1 MRLQISIKF
10 NKARGLKPIFMQF
23 KLTNELLDT
32 LKEAIEKKDDSFIK
46 EQLSD
51 LFPPDIAEIADELT
65 LEEGK
70 YLINLLDGEDA
81 ADMLM
86 ELENDKRKQFLDTSS
101 ADEIAVK
108 YISELDS
115 DDAADI
121 IGELPQSKRAD
132 VIAAIQD
139 IEQAKSVVDL
149 LKYDEN
155 SAGGLMAK
163 ELVKAN
169 VNWTINTAV
178 REMRKQVTDQDI
190 DELYTIYVVDDN
202 ERLLGTLSLKKM
214 LLSDPKTKIDGI
226 YNPDT
231 IFVKGTVEAEEVA
244 NIMNKY
250 DLVVLPVVDE
260 LGRLVGRITIDDI
273 VDVIREEADKDY
285 QMMSGISQNI
295 ETSDNLYVITKA
307 RLPWLVIAL
316 FGGIIGARI
325 IGNYEDQISIN
336 PEMAFFM
343 PLVAAMAG
351 NAGVQSSALV
361 VQGLANKSLSR
372 DNLAL
377 RLLKELSVGLTNG
390 FICSIV
396 ILAFSFMLNY
406 SMALS
411 MTVSVALMTVIT
423 FASILGTLFPL
434 TLNKLKI
441 DPALAT
447 GPFITTS
454 NDILGFFVYFMIG
467 RLMYGIF

>member
-1 MRLQISIKF
+1 MEKSTYKTEEQ
-10 NKARGLKPIFMQF
+10 MQF
-23 KLTNELLDT
+23 KLTNEFLSALE
-32 LKEAIEKKDDSFIK
+32 EAIQNKDEAYIK
-46 EQLSD
+46 GQLSD
-51 LFPPDIAEIADELT
+51 LFPPDVAEIVDELS
-65 LEEGK
+65 LEDSK
-70 YLINLLDGEDA
+70 YLCSFLSKEEA

-86 ELENDKRKQFLDTSS
+86 ELEDDVRAQFLDSYTSK
-101 ADEIAVK
+101 DIAAN
-108 YISELDS
+108 YISHLDS

-121 IGELPQSKRAD
+121 IGELPDEKREE
-132 VIAAIQD
+132 VISNIQD
-139 IEQAKSVVDL
+139 IEQAKGIVDL
-149 LKYDEN
+149 LKYDEDT
-155 SAGGLMAK
+155 AGGLMAK

-169 VNWTINTAV
+169 VNWTILMAV
-178 REMRKQVTDQDI
+178 REMRKQVEKQEI

-214 LLSDPKTKIDGI
+214 LLSEPKTKIDGI

-231 IFVKGTVEAEEVA
+231 IFVKATLKAEEVA

-260 LGRLVGRITIDDI
+260 LGRLVGRITIDDV
-273 VDVIREEADKDY
+273 VDVIKEEADKDY

-295 ETSDNLYVITKA
+295 ETTDSLYVITKA

-316 FGGIIGARI
+316 FGGMVGARI
-325 IGNYEDQISIN
+325 IGNYEDQISVY

-361 VQGLANKSLSR
+361 VQGLANNSLSR
-372 DNLAL
+372 DNLML
-377 RLLKELSVGLTNG
+377 RILKELSVGLANG
-390 FICSIV
+390 FICSMI
-396 ILAFSFMLNY
+396 ILAFSVFFKY
-406 SMALS
+406 SIALS

-423 FASILGTLFPL
+423 FASILGALFPL
-434 TLNKLKI
+434 TLNKMKI

-467 RLMYGIF
+467 RLMYGLF